1 MEAFHIE
8 FLGYVAA
15 TLTTISFAPQAW
27 LVWKRRSAEGISLGM
42 YSLFVTGI
50 GCWLVYGFYIR
61 SWPLFL
67 ANIITFVLS
76 GFILAMKLRF
86 G

>member
-1 MEAFHIE
+1 MPTIYVEI
-8 FLGYVAA
+8 LGYISAC
-15 TLTTISFAPQAW
+15 LTTISFAPQAW
-27 LVWKRRSAEGISLGM
+27 LVWKTRSAAGVSLGM

-50 GCWLVYGFYIR
+50 GCWLVYGYFIQ

-67 ANIITFVLS
+67 SNLVTFVLS
-76 GFILAMKLRF
+76 GFILGMKLRF